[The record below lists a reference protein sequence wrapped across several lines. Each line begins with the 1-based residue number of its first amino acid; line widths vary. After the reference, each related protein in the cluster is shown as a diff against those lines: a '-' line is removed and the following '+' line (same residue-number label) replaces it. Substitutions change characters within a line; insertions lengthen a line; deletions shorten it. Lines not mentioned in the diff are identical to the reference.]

1 MNSWLGPRSNKET
14 SSDCGRWGGGGGG
27 GRRSIWNATERDK
40 QTDKQIRK

>member
-27 GRRSIWNATERDK
+27 RRSIWNATERVSS
-40 QTDKQIRK
+40 Q